1 MVNTPNGGLTKYA
14 ESAKS
19 LIAYVA
25 VQHGANYRVNPNARK
40 LFLLHCNKKIVTRA
54 KFEVLSGFELESADA
69 KAL

>member
-25 VQHGANYRVNPNARK
+25 VQHGTNYRVNPNARK
-40 LFLLHCNKKIVTRA
+40 LFCCTATKK
-54 KFEVLSGFELESADA
+54 L
-69 KAL
+69 